1 MVAININYN
10 IIFSLPTNSKNCIKR
25 VAFIQKYTHKIILN
39 LQELWPRT
47 VFTFHNGK
55 GCVGGGKSVLKINSM
70 TWKIN
75 RQKKICLGSPTR
87 WTRYFGFDVR
97 LPLVFN
103 KVQQFWMAL
112 HSFGCTIYCVL
123 YIVQGW
129 IFRFAEYSLQP
140 QEKSLIV
147 LLELQVERVVF
158 MPNKGKSF
166 FIGSL
171 QLL

>member
-1 MVAININYN
+1 M
-10 IIFSLPTNSKNCIKR
+10 
-25 VAFIQKYTHKIILN
+25 
-39 LQELWPRT
+39 
-47 VFTFHNGK
+47 FTFYNGK

-75 RQKKICLGSPTR
+75 RQKKSAKEVQHVGLVILDSTLDCRSFSTKSSN
-87 WTRYFGFDVR
+87 FGWHCIH
-97 LPLVFN
+97 LAGQLN
-103 KVQQFWMAL
+103 CM
-112 HSFGCTIYCVL
+112 L
-123 YIVQGW
+123 YIVQGL

-158 MPNKGKSF
+158 MPNKGKRF